1 MERNIYIFKYLLH
14 PAGEYF
20 TWLCS
25 TSLHLRNKMD
35 SKLLVLLMI
44 FGLLSSALGEFPLKK
59 ITFLSLKN
67 SRPGRIIASMVKFAS
82 DENFLT

>member
-1 MERNIYIFKYLLH
+1 
-14 PAGEYF
+14 
-20 TWLCS
+20 
-25 TSLHLRNKMD
+25 MD

-44 FGLLSSALGEFPLKK
+44 FGLLSSALGEFSLKK

-67 SRPGRIIASMVKFAS
+67 SRPDRIIASMVKFAS